1 MSGKADAT
9 SPTNRSIVNQTSA
22 RTAPAGISDTAAAD
36 AVSAIDDLSRLR
48 WKPQDI
54 AVGAALGVACGLVF
68 WAFDFAYTPVSSL
81 LSAILPGLMSLFH
94 GFWYFSGPLALLI
107 LRKPGAAVYVNLV
120 GALAEALIGNRFS
133 IVSILIA
140 ALLEGISADIPFLLT
155 RYRRFSLPMSIASGA
170 FTALTYGLYLLFFYF
185 QGVAPFSPRGIVHMI
200 SEMIGGV
207 LIAGVMSWFLYLA
220 IGRTGVLDRLASGR
234 DLPGRKIVDA

>member
-1 MSGKADAT
+1 MPGKADAT
-9 SPTNRSIVNQTSA
+9 TATTNPNHSAINHTS
-22 RTAPAGISDTAAAD
+22 TAAGISDTAAANAIA
-36 AVSAIDDLSRLR
+36 AVNDLSRLR

-133 IVSILIA
+133 VVSILIA
-140 ALLEGISADIPFLLT
+140 ALLEGISSDIPFAIAC
-155 RYRRFSLPMSIASGA
+155 YRKFNLPLSVASGA

-185 QGVAPFSPRGIVHMI
+185 QGVAPLSPRGITHMI
-200 SEMIGGV
+200 CELIGGTV
-207 LIAGVMSWFLYLA
+207 IAGAMSWFLYLA

-234 DLPGRKIVDA
+234 DLPGRKTVDA

>member
-1 MSGKADAT
+1 MSD
-9 SPTNRSIVNQTSA
+9 R
-22 RTAPAGISDTAAAD
+22 AAAS
-36 AVSAIDDLSRLR
+36 AVAAVNELSRLR

-133 IVSILIA
+133 VVSILIA
-140 ALLEGISADIPFLLT
+140 ALLEGISADIPFAIA
-155 RYRRFSLPMSIASGA
+155 RYRKFNLPLSVASGA

-200 SEMIGGV
+200 SEMISGV
-207 LIAGVMSWFLYLA
+207 LVAGVMSWFLYLA

-234 DLPGRKIVDA
+234 DLPGRKTVDA